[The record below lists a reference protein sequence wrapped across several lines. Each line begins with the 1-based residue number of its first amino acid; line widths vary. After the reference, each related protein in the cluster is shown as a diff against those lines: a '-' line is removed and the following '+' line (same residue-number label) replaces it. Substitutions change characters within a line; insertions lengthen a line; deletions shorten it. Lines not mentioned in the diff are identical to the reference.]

1 MTKNKRGFTI
11 IEMIV
16 TLGIVAMVIT
26 MGARVFRASFSRW
39 EASSGVRTVT
49 AAMSTARYNAIN
61 MNRSVKFCVEKN
73 RIVLKEKIKTTWQPF
88 TFFDVDANVSLSINA
103 SPVFSPTGLASPL
116 CTIYVENRHYKYK
129 ITLSSAGRIKVLKM
143 IG

>member
-73 RIVLKEKIKTTWQPF
+73 RIVLKEKIDNLAAVH
-88 TFFDVDANVSLSINA
+88 FF
-103 SPVFSPTGLASPL
+103 
-116 CTIYVENRHYKYK
+116 
-129 ITLSSAGRIKVLKM
+129 
-143 IG
+143 